1 MPLPRAATAAPT
13 VRVDRKRTPR
23 RLAHGQAGSAVSG
36 PTTTAIDSTSLG
48 GRPCLRLV
56 KHALLIYLGQVARE
70 QENTCREPSI
80 GTYIGGIAC
89 HTYML
94 WVEP

>member
-1 MPLPRAATAAPT
+1 
-13 VRVDRKRTPR
+13 
-23 RLAHGQAGSAVSG
+23 
-36 PTTTAIDSTSLG
+36 
-48 GRPCLRLV
+48 LRLV
-56 KHALLIYLGQVARE
+56 KQAQLIYLGQVARE